1 MKLSTALTILLVAL
15 AFGRSTANAEH
26 ETKQP
31 TPDAALSM
39 AELSARVVEGFMV
52 QGRMLP
58 LPAALRQTE
67 SEVQAW
73 FPNQPFELRLID
85 DPVPNARAL
94 PRGDVLLNLGL
105 LLDLENPS
113 ELKFVLA
120 HEVAHMALGHFAK
133 HVRAGF
139 PSRSEPLE
147 LEADELALDKLRL
160 AALST
165 ATIPE
170 LLRRTRQR
178 GAEPVLPAPNTPF
191 SERWGELAQPVLMLQ
206 RLALE
211 QLLAADNIA
220 RADAFL
226 QRHAEAFSAEELA
239 RWRWMISQ
247 RRATS
252 PPDDR
257 ALEPPS
263 LPGVLNRLPSRSG
276 QCAPTPNVVS
286 STTTEGRLAR
296 LGKLRVEHPSNWR
309 VALKTGRQLVLTP
322 DLTGLTRL
330 DVWSAGNT
338 PRGTSARQL
347 PCPSSQHTLWHAATE
362 FRALEP
368 ERRLTLLDAAETSN
382 GVALDMAMTDESGVR
397 WRLTGW
403 RLERSGEAV
412 YVLYRAPERLFFGR
426 HREAAASIVAGA
438 SLAR

>member
-1 MKLSTALTILLVAL
+1 MKLSIAVTILLVAL

-165 ATIPE
+165 A
-170 LLRRTRQR
+170 
-178 GAEPVLPAPNTPF
+178 G
-191 SERWGELAQPVLMLQ
+191 
-206 RLALE
+206 
-211 QLLAADNIA
+211 
-220 RADAFL
+220 
-226 QRHAEAFSAEELA
+226 
-239 RWRWMISQ
+239 
-247 RRATS
+247 
-252 PPDDR
+252 
-257 ALEPPS
+257 
-263 LPGVLNRLPSRSG
+263 
-276 QCAPTPNVVS
+276 C
-286 STTTEGRLAR
+286 
-296 LGKLRVEHPSNWR
+296 
-309 VALKTGRQLVLTP
+309 
-322 DLTGLTRL
+322 
-330 DVWSAGNT
+330 
-338 PRGTSARQL
+338 
-347 PCPSSQHTLWHAATE
+347 
-362 FRALEP
+362 
-368 ERRLTLLDAAETSN
+368 
-382 GVALDMAMTDESGVR
+382 
-397 WRLTGW
+397 
-403 RLERSGEAV
+403 
-412 YVLYRAPERLFFGR
+412 
-426 HREAAASIVAGA
+426 
-438 SLAR
+438 